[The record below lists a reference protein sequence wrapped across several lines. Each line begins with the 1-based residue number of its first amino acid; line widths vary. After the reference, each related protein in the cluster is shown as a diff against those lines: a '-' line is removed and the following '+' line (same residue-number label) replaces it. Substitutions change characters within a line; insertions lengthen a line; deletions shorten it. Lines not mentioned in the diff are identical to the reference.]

1 VPSAHLDRQTAQRST
16 AVIANALKH
25 YLKVCVHVFSD
36 FSLFFWLTTRR
47 YPATRKAAA
56 AAQGPP
62 PAPVPRWGREGAQA
76 PLNRG

>member
-25 YLKVCVHVFSD
+25 YLKVRVHVFSD
-36 FSLFFWLTTRR
+36 LNSASSSGSQHD
-47 YPATRKAAA
+47 ATRKAAA